1 MIAVGIGK
9 NTNGV
14 ATMDNGDLPKRR
26 NACEARGDSKS
37 ATARAALPF
46 LTGLL
51 TKHFIPAMPQRGEPM
66 LGARHVANSNK
77 DLTLLL

>member
-1 MIAVGIGK
+1 METSLNEQMHVKLVG
-9 NTNGV
+9 TV
-14 ATMDNGDLPKRR
+14 
-26 NACEARGDSKS
+26 SS

-66 LGARHVANSNK
+66 PGARHVANPNK
-77 DLTLLL
+77 DLTLWL